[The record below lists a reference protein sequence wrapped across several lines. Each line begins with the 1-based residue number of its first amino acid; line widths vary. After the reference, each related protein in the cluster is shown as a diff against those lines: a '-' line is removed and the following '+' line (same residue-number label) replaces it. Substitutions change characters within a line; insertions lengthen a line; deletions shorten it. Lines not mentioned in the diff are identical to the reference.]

1 VSHHGPL
8 ARVLIWTGL
17 GCAGLLALAGG
28 LALWGPGLVAVGVGG
43 LLAAGTAAG
52 IARES
57 TTPSR
62 RSTVES
68 AVQAA
73 AGTVCGLLVIAGVS
87 ALAGGIVA
95 AALVVVVLVGIVI
108 RLARAGKLAAAAGRP
123 FATPTA
129 SPVRLLPDPPPD
141 DAETPRF
148 DRAGTAPPLPPVE
161 GLSTRELGQEW
172 TRTTKA
178 LAGRL
183 DPWARASLVQRR
195 QETLDELE
203 RRDPDGFMR
212 WLAFGPAADS
222 DPADYVRGT
231 PRQDGPAET
240 DAA

>member
-1 VSHHGPL
+1 M
-8 ARVLIWTGL
+8 LIWTGL
-17 GCAGLLALAGG
+17 GCAGFLALAGG

-57 TTPSR
+57 TTPNR

-73 AGTVCGLLVIAGVS
+73 AWTVCALLVIAGVS
-87 ALAGGIVA
+87 ALAGGVVA
-95 AALVVVVLVGIVI
+95 AALVAVVLIGLVI
-108 RLARAGKLAAAAGRP
+108 RLARSGKLAAAAGSPFTAPERP
-123 FATPTA
+123 AR
-129 SPVRLLPDPPPD
+129 PVRSLPAPPPD
-141 DAETPRF
+141 VAPGF
-148 DRAGTAPPLPPVE
+148 DGTASSLPPVE
-161 GLSTRELGQEW
+161 SLPTRQLGREW
-172 TRTTKA
+172 TRTTRA

-183 DPWARASLVQRR
+183 DPWTRASLVRR
-195 QETLDELE
+195 RGETLDELE

-222 DPADYVRGT
+222 DPADFVRDA

>member
-17 GCAGLLALAGG
+17 GCAGFLALAGG

-57 TTPSR
+57 TAATR

-73 AGTVCGLLVIAGVS
+73 GWTVCGLLVLAGVS
-87 ALAGGIVA
+87 ALAGGVVA
-95 AALVVVVLVGIVI
+95 AFAVLAVLLVLLI
-108 RLARAGKLAAAAGRP
+108 RWGRSGRLAAAAGHPLGAPR
-123 FATPTA
+123 APTG
-129 SPVRLLPDPPPD
+129 SPVRLLPVPPPD
-141 DAETPRF
+141 GAE
-148 DRAGTAPPLPPVE
+148 APWQEPVPSLAPVTDLP
-161 GLSTRELGQEW
+161 TRELGREW
-172 TRTTKA
+172 TRTTQA

-183 DPWARASLVQRR
+183 DPRVRALLVQRR

-203 RRDPDGFMR
+203 RRDTDGFAR
-212 WLAFGPAADS
+212 WLAVGPVADS
-222 DPADYVRGT
+222 DPADYVRGDR
-231 PRQDGPAET
+231 RQDGAAET

>member
-1 VSHHGPL
+1 
-8 ARVLIWTGL
+8 VLIWTGL

-57 TTPSR
+57 TAPSR

-68 AVQAA
+68 AVHAA
-73 AGTVCGLLVIAGVS
+73 AWTVCGLLVVAGVS
-87 ALAGGIVA
+87 ALAGGVVA
-95 AALVVVVLVGIVI
+95 AALVVVVLVGLVI
-108 RLARAGKLAAAAGRP
+108 RLARSGKLAAAAGRP
-123 FATPTA
+123 FTTPTA
-129 SPVRLLPDPPPD
+129 SPVRLRPVPPPD
-141 DAETPRF
+141 DAEASRF
-148 DRAGTAPPLPPVE
+148 DTPARAQSLPPVA
-161 GLSTRELGQEW
+161 GLPTRELGLEW
-172 TRTTKA
+172 MRTTQA

-222 DPADYVRGT
+222 DPADYVRGA